1 MKQKTHIQ
9 NPSNLSCHSICANLC
24 IQARAPVHVHARSV
38 AFKLELNLCGFVSK
52 QLIIFSQ
59 CKIPRDTINPS
70 VSLHMINASAHEK
83 ETRMLLSVTGYCF
96 MLQSIVP
103 TEVSVTGSGDKRGC
117 LWTPRRRSGKPIGDI
132 RLSDSLQWEK
142 VEMTILQ

>member
-59 CKIPRDTINPS
+59 CKIPRDTINSS

-96 MLQSIVP
+96 MLQSMCP
-103 TEVSVTGSGDKRGC
+103 QRSVLQAAETKEDACGHQGGGVENLQGTSGC
-117 LWTPRRRSGKPIGDI
+117 LTRYNGKKW
-132 RLSDSLQWEK
+132 R
-142 VEMTILQ
+142 